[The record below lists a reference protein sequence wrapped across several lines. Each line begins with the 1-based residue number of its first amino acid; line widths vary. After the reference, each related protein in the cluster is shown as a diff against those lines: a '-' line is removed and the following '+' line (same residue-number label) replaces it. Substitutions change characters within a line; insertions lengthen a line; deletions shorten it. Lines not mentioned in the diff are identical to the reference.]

1 VELAP
6 DALAET
12 LHAVLKKANY
22 KEIPLLLNL
31 LPVLTML
38 SPRGGYFLGLAP
50 CSTLT
55 PWSNT
60 SALSRA

>member
-6 DALAET
+6 DALAQT

-31 LPVLTML
+31 LP
-38 SPRGGYFLGLAP
+38 
-50 CSTLT
+50 C
-55 PWSNT
+55 
-60 SALSRA
+60 